1 MGVIACSQAHADHLQ
16 NRVFARLFYM
26 GSKRKDIL
34 QSENMAF
41 FIAVDRVCD
50 RRYVMRFDMKKIL
63 LFMMAVLCMGMSF
76 TGCGT
81 SHGGADTSSD
91 SRTGQSADVI
101 SYTAEDFFDADRT
114 HKPSEN
120 DIASIKVGMTYEEAV
135 GIIGKPH
142 GYGPTS
148 GFFTLL
154 WEADNG
160 KEYFLV
166 ISFRQEENE
175 SLFEAVIKTG
185 VVSGVCENFFKT
197 TADSTGNN

>member
-1 MGVIACSQAHADHLQ
+1 
-16 NRVFARLFYM
+16 M
-26 GSKRKDIL
+26 GSKRKDIC
-34 QSENMAF
+34 F

-81 SHGGADTSSD
+81 SHGGTDTSSE

-160 KEYFLV
+160 KEYILV
-166 ISFRQEENE
+166 ISFKQEKNE
-175 SLFEAVIKTG
+175 SVYEAVIKTG